1 MSQTLALNLLPSTPT
16 RVTLSHRL
24 LKGTRLMFN
33 WWDKPFRN
41 VRQIYSVGPQHFFTL
56 GARPSRLWSVML
68 ICRQYKR
75 WIILEVLRK
84 ATLNGWL
91 RLWSVML
98 ICRQYKRW
106 IILEVLRKAT
116 LNGWLTILG
125 SECKTTPQSA
135 VKRFVDRTRKAFWK
149 CRSNYQF
156 SIRTPKKIGR
166 AWRERWV
173 KIATILWS
181 LCKAR
186 F

>member
-56 GARPSRLWSVML
+56 GARPS
-68 ICRQYKR
+68 
-75 WIILEVLRK
+75 
-84 ATLNGWL
+84 